1 VADSPFGPGTVL
13 AGRFTLDDLLDDTE
27 GARFWRATD
36 MTLARSVAVHVL
48 ADSDPRADSLLIAA
62 RTSALVTDGHLLRVL
77 DAAAEDGVV
86 YVVNEWGSGVSLDQL
101 LVEGPLSPRRA
112 AWVVKEVAEAI
123 ATAHRNGVAHGR
135 LLPEKVMITEAGSV
149 KLIGFV
155 VDAVLQ
161 DRAGRDQVRVTGGEP
176 VSAHESDVLNL
187 AGLLYAAL
195 VGRWP
200 GTEGS
205 TVPPAPAEHGRP
217 LRPRQVRAGVP
228 RPLDAICERVLNAGP
243 HTHAV
248 PLETAHE
255 IYAALS
261 DYIGD
266 PTGAPQ
272 YEPTALLAV
281 DDLAD
286 VRGDGGGDGGPE
298 TQLTPAPGHR
308 PRGRTASH
316 DDTDELTVT
325 EAFPPPSPR
334 DVPHADDAAEQTQ
347 AGVPVFLDEDTAVGW
362 RPEEPGRGL
371 PEPAGGEHTGADGP
385 AATSIRRTPPPPA
398 PLPDHPERPLFA
410 DGPARRGD
418 AQAWATGTGS
428 FVRSTGAGHGRVPAA
443 WGPDVPEDGEDDDSR
458 HEEERPGTSWLKLAA
473 VVAAVLVLVLG
484 IVFAFNLGRGSGGG
498 TASDG
503 PSASG
508 SASTT
513 GPASKPVPISGV
525 TDFDPQG
532 DPPQENPELAPLAAD
547 GKLATAWRTS
557 TYYDPLSQLKSGVGL
572 LVDLGKPAEVGSV
585 RVHLLGDGTSLDILA
600 APDAQAAPSSTDGL
614 DTVAS
619 VRNAGSRADLDL
631 KRPVTTRW
639 LVVWLTELPST
650 PGGFQGRVAEISVSS

>member
-1 VADSPFGPGTVL
+1 MAETPFGPGTVL
-13 AGRFTLDDLLDDTE
+13 AGRFTLDDLLDDTD

-36 MTLARSVAVHVL
+36 KTLARSVAVHVL
-48 ADSDPRADSLLIAA
+48 ADSDPRADALLTAA

-86 YVVNEWGSGVSLDQL
+86 YVVNEWGSGVSLDQM

-161 DRAGRDQVRVTGGEP
+161 DRAGRDQVRVTGGDP
-176 VSAHESDVLNL
+176 MSAHESDVVNL

-248 PLETAHE
+248 PIETAHE

-272 YEPTALLAV
+272 YEATTVL
-281 DDLAD
+281 DD
-286 VRGDGGGDGGPE
+286 RTTWP
-298 TQLTPAPGHR
+298 TPAPT
-308 PRGRTASH
+308 P
-316 DDTDELTVT
+316 
-325 EAFPPPSPR
+325 
-334 DVPHADDAAEQTQ
+334 
-347 AGVPVFLDEDTAVGW
+347 
-362 RPEEPGRGL
+362 
-371 PEPAGGEHTGADGP
+371 GP
-385 AATSIRRTPPPPA
+385 ATAAQPGGA
-398 PLPDHPERPLFA
+398 
-410 DGPARRGD
+410 ARRGPRPGPPAD
-418 AQAWATGTGS
+418 QDTGDLAADRRVPAAGRPTTTRRPDPGRRAGLLRRGHRRRLGVRRRRAAGRPTASRTRAPAPTAPRPPRPGVRRPRRPRCPTPPSGRCSPRAAARRATDTWAGAGTGS
-428 FVRSTGAGHGRVPAA
+428 FPRSTGAGERTGAGDLGTGR
-443 WGPDVPEDGEDDDSR
+443 G
-458 HEEERPGTSWLKLAA
+458 RPG
-473 VVAAVLVLVLG
+473 
-484 IVFAFNLGRGSGGG
+484 R
-498 TASDG
+498 
-503 PSASG
+503 
-508 SASTT
+508 
-513 GPASKPVPISGV
+513 
-525 TDFDPQG
+525 
-532 DPPQENPELAPLAAD
+532 
-547 GKLATAWRTS
+547 
-557 TYYDPLSQLKSGVGL
+557 
-572 LVDLGKPAEVGSV
+572 
-585 RVHLLGDGTSLDILA
+585 
-600 APDAQAAPSSTDGL
+600 
-614 DTVAS
+614 
-619 VRNAGSRADLDL
+619 
-631 KRPVTTRW
+631 
-639 LVVWLTELPST
+639 
-650 PGGFQGRVAEISVSS
+650 

>member
-1 VADSPFGPGTVL
+1 MAETPFGPGTVL
-13 AGRFTLDDLLDDTE
+13 AGRFTLDDLLDDTD

-36 MTLARSVAVHVL
+36 KTLARSVAVHVL
-48 ADSDPRADSLLIAA
+48 ADSDPRADALLTAA

-86 YVVNEWGSGVSLDQL
+86 YVVNEWGAGVSLDQM

-123 ATAHRNGVAHGR
+123 AAAHRNGVAHGR

-161 DRAGRDQVRVTGGEP
+161 DRAGRDQVRVTGGDP
-176 VSAHESDVLNL
+176 MSAHESDVVNL

-243 HTHAV
+243 HNHAV
-248 PLETAHE
+248 PIETAHE
-255 IYAALS
+255 VYAALS

-272 YEPTALLAV
+272 YEATAVL
-281 DDLAD
+281 DTRDLARAHAD
-286 VRGDGGGDGGPE
+286 AGPE
-298 TQLTPAPGHR
+298 TQLTPPAPPGAND
-308 PRGRTASH
+308 PGRQ
-316 DDTDELTVT
+316 DTGELAATG
-325 EAFPPPSPR
+325 AFS
-334 DVPHADDAAEQTQ
+334 VPEDDAAARTQ
-347 AGVPVFLDEDTAVGW
+347 AGVPVFYDEDTGVGW
-362 RPEEPGRGL
+362 VSDEPGRGT
-371 PEPAGGEHTGADGP
+371 AGATERVTDASTGADGP
-385 AATSIRRTPPPPA
+385 AAAPTRRTPAPPP
-398 PLPDHPERPLFA
+398 PLPDAPERPLFA
-410 DGPARRGD
+410 EGSARRPTD
-418 AQAWATGTGS
+418 AWAGAGTGS
-428 FVRSTGAGHGRVPAA
+428 FPRSTGAGNGRVPAT
-443 WGPDVPEDGEDDDSR
+443 WGPDVTDPDGGDDEDW
-458 HEEERPGTSWLKLAA
+458 HEEDEKPGTSWLRLAA
-473 VVAAVLVLVLG
+473 VLASIVILVLG
-484 IVFAFNLGRGSGGG
+484 IVFAFNLGRGSGGL
-498 TASDG
+498 TASET
-503 PSASG
+503 PSGSG
-508 SASTT
+508 SASSAA
-513 GPASKPVPISGV
+513 PDSKPVPIAGV
-525 TDFDPQG
+525 TDFDPLG

-547 GKLATAWRTS
+547 GKAATAWRTS
-557 TYYDPLSQLKSGVGL
+557 TYFDEFPKLKAGVGL

-585 RVHLLGDGTSLDILA
+585 RVNLLGDGTSMDILA

-614 DTVAS
+614 DKVAS
-619 VRNAGSRADLDL
+619 ARNAGGRADLEL
-631 KRPVTTRW
+631 KKPVTTQW
-639 LVVWLTELPST
+639 LVVWLTALPSA